1 MTPDLT
7 PNQWA
12 TREDVRDLGLNLQN
26 QVDRR
31 FTEQRER
38 RDERDKLAEDR
49 HRENVSRMD
58 TILSE
63 VRETN
68 GRVIVLEDRHKSLAE
83 EFQAI
88 RKRWHDFRD
97 SIQNKLSEHRA
108 SDAITGENRQIT
120 MRDVYMFCGGFGIF
134 YGIAKI
140 MKWIP

>member
-12 TREDVRDLGLNLQN
+12 TREDVRDLGLNIQT

-38 RDERDKLAEDR
+38 REERDKLAEER
-49 HRENVSRMD
+49 HRENVMRME
-58 TILSE
+58 TIINE
-63 VRETN
+63 VRQTN

-97 SIQNKLSEHRA
+97 SIQDKLSKA
-108 SDAITGENRQIT
+108 NDGIGTGENRRLVV
-120 MRDVYMFCGGFGIF
+120 RDVTLVSGGFALC
-134 YGIAKI
+134 YALAKL